1 MLSLPSV
8 KENNKLAREQDQMTK
23 NQQDKI
29 GVRNVSREPG
39 MVLHPVSTARK
50 HRSGESQ
57 SEASLAKS

>member
-23 NQQDKI
+23 NQDKI